1 MVTQSAKAAP
11 PAWSETPALN
21 RVHVL
26 FKLKSPMDARIDELI
41 ELMTRLNGK
50 VRDEAIGEANKA
62 FEVVEFTCGIPHLMI
77 GPALTECTVG

>member
-1 MVTQSAKAAP
+1 
-11 PAWSETPALN
+11 
-21 RVHVL
+21 
-26 FKLKSPMDARIDELI
+26 MDARIDELI

-62 FEVVEFTCGIPHLMI
+62 FEVVEFACGIPHLMI